1 MATYS
6 PLTDRVMS
14 THKSESRRG
23 RAVSRCIGH
32 HWAGVHGGVERLV
45 HSSDAASANYIILS
59 VDGPHGKAGDIIGS
73 VPEERRAWTS
83 GSFAADA
90 PSITIEVQ
98 NSSTGGDWPVSAA
111 ALRSLVALIADIAD
125 RHGWGALGNIHFR
138 GHREFASTACP
149 GPFLWSRR
157 AQIVRDAQ
165 AARGGSTPAK
175 PTPTP
180 SKPASGG
187 YKGNSIVDYLAS
199 TGQPSSFAYRAN
211 LARQHGIKN
220 YSGTAKQNLRL
231 LDKLRKGKAPKPAP
245 KPKRKTSS
253 SYTGNSIV
261 DYLASVG
268 QPSSFAHRAKL
279 ARKHGITGYTG
290 TAAQNTRLLTILR
303 GGSGG
308 GVSVRAMADEV
319 IRGDHG
325 NGHETRRRSLGIDAD
340 TYALVRAEVNRR
352 A

>member
-6 PLTDRVMS
+6 PLVDRVMH

-23 RAVSRCIGH
+23 RKVSRVIGH

-59 VDGPHGKAGDIIGS
+59 VDGKWGKAGDIIGS

-83 GSFAADA
+83 GSLAADA

-138 GHREFASTACP
+138 GHREFAATSCP
-149 GPFLWSRR
+149 GPYLWSRR
-157 AQIVRDAQ
+157 SQIVRDAQ
-165 AARGGSTPAK
+165 AARGSKAPAQ
-175 PTPTP
+175 PAP
-180 SKPASGG
+180 SKPSTGG
-187 YKGNSIVDYLAS
+187 YKGDSIVDYLAS
-199 TGQPSSFAYRAN
+199 IGQPSSFAYRAN
-211 LARQHGIKN
+211 LARQHGIRN
-220 YSGTAKQNLRL
+220 YSGTAKQNLKL
-231 LDKLRKGKAPKPAP
+231 LDKLRKGKTPKPAP
-245 KPKRKTSS
+245 KPKRKNTS
-253 SYTGNSIV
+253 SYTGGSIV
-261 DYLASVG
+261 DYLTSIG
-268 QPSSFAHRAKL
+268 QDSSYSNRARL
-279 ARKHGITGYTG
+279 ARKHGITGYSG
-290 TAAQNTRLLTILR
+290 TAAQNTRLLNILR

-308 GVSVRAMADEV
+308 GVSVKAMADEV

-325 NGHETRRRSLGIDAD
+325 NGHEARRRSLGISAAQ
-340 TYALVRAEVNRR
+340 YAEVRAEVNRR
-352 A
+352 AG